1 MKRARFAEEQIVG
14 VLREHEAGA
23 KTVDLWKAKC
33 GGTVGY
39 LTPATFAANLTTPC
53 DRCAI
58 RTSSAD
64 RTCSTRARRRK
75 TRRVSNSH

>member
-14 VLREHEAGA
+14 MLREHEAGA

-33 GGTVGY
+33 DGMVGY
-39 LTPATFAANLTTPC
+39 LAPATFVTNLTTTC
-53 DRCAI
+53 DRCAT

-64 RTCSTRARRRK
+64 RTCSTPAK
-75 TRRVSNSH
+75 LAETPMATG